1 MFYSLNETLIRSLIS
16 SAVTR
21 LTLKPS
27 RLRALSSN
35 TAHCA
40 RQPAAYGRAGGGR
53 RCWGGCVCEC
63 LWKCVAER
71 AVVRYLYR
79 RACFCVFAC
88 VGVRDRCRLL
98 CQGWGRT
105 LPPQP
110 RCLQRLVSTQRA
122 MGWTPFTPPHTHP
135 RKQAHT
141 HPAPWMSLAFT
152 LTAGPK
158 TTWENGEGH
167 GRILERMFLAMHT
180 DGGVVHLLLGYQG
193 CQMPT
198 EVTPIDR
205 DAYAVIYFGV
215 VYQLLES
222 VRVATLINQHSE
234 RLMVQSHLLVS
245 FSGSELLCHGK
256 SLISLR
262 SVSSRRT
269 NRKDLSS
276 RLYKDLILCVSLLNR
291 QSVKSHFKFTLLP
304 L

>member
-27 RLRALSSN
+27 RLRAISSN

-53 RCWGGCVCEC
+53 RRWGGCVCEC

-122 MGWTPFTPPHTHP
+122 MGWTPFIPPHTHP

-167 GRILERMFLAMHT
+167 GRILERMCLAMHT

-205 DAYAVIYFGV
+205 DAYAVIYFRRCVSAARICTCRHFDESALRTSNGAITPFSVFFGV
-215 VYQLLES
+215 W
-222 VRVATLINQHSE
+222 A
-234 RLMVQSHLLVS
+234 
-245 FSGSELLCHGK
+245 
-256 SLISLR
+256 
-262 SVSSRRT
+262 SVSWKKF
-269 NRKDLSS
+269 NFA
-276 RLYKDLILCVSLLNR
+276 SLG
-291 QSVKSHFKFTLLP
+291 
-304 L
+304 

>member
-53 RCWGGCVCEC
+53 RRWGGCVCEC

-135 RKQAHT
+135 RQQAHT

-167 GRILERMFLAMHT
+167 RRILERMFLAMHT

-205 DAYAVIYFGV
+205 DAYAVIYF
-215 VYQLLES
+215 Q
-222 VRVATLINQHSE
+222 R
-234 RLMVQSHLLVS
+234 
-245 FSGSELLCHGK
+245 
-256 SLISLR
+256 
-262 SVSSRRT
+262 
-269 NRKDLSS
+269 
-276 RLYKDLILCVSLLNR
+276 CVSAAR
-291 QSVKSHFKFTLLP
+291 ICTCRHFD
-304 L
+304 